1 MLVNHPV
8 LGKVE
13 VPDDIAIHEI
23 DNYLIQE
30 YKESSET
37 KSALEAFGNQ
47 FAKGAASS
55 IVGLADLLG
64 GERADDSFVDEFESR
79 LELEKFGK
87 AGMAGLF
94 AGSILDPITLPAVA
108 LKPIKAGSSIVGTLA
123 GRGAAAGAFGG
134 AVEPVYEEFGDS
146 RLFNT
151 GVGSVLGLGLGA
163 GGGAILKKLG
173 KGVDDL
179 DAPIQ
184 RDAEPAVVEEI
195 DTPLQ
200 PSAPSQPDLEAQRIA
215 ANRARIEASER
226 RRVEARQAEE
236 DALDVVSNKES
247 ERLSI
252 EELKRPLLEQQQ
264 RILPNREAEAL
275 VSTVEDLTRRLE
287 NAKKAEAV
295 ASAKAAGGTK
305 RSRAKLSGVIKDL
318 SDRTKKLQQSLDSYK
333 GRLAEHNKGLEAKK
347 NLARIGAGKLNADE
361 KAIVKADLEAV
372 KAQRLEAKR
381 TAERLK
387 QEAAQPAPRKADVPA
402 DAEAPKKKIATTV
415 EEQAAQR
422 ADEALEAKPAPTG
435 LPKVDAAL
443 QAVSN
448 ADAPV
453 PFVRTGLSPRGTSVG
468 AAEVSPAA
476 KFADTTSEGINPA
489 ELAAAASSRQ
499 KFSEEEIPS
508 FTDRGE
514 SMAQVFKK
522 TKAYMASQQQLAKIA
537 KVDTYEGAY
546 SFEQIEERA
555 KRLQA
560 EIGETYDSLMEYLI
574 DRVKSGRGQL
584 DAVEK
589 ELLAPLFEE
598 AAAKVLQ
605 SMSTI
610 RSLKR
615 AGKLDSEESVTAL
628 QEFQLYNYI
637 SNVELNDKAATSAA
651 LRQYK
656 KMKAVTKRQTA
667 KVKGKKPVGDIFGG
681 VKCV

>member
-1 MLVNHPV
+1 MIVNHPV

-13 VPDDIAIHEI
+13 VPDEVAIKDI
-23 DNYLIQE
+23 DKYLLEE

-37 KSALEAFGNQ
+37 TSALDAFANQ
-47 FAKGAASS
+47 FYQGVTSS
-55 IVGLADLLG
+55 ARGIGQFFGVEDEDAY
-64 GERADDSFVDEFESR
+64 VKEFESR

-87 AGMAGLF
+87 SGMAGLF
-94 AGSILDPITLPAVA
+94 AGSILDPITLPAAV
-108 LKPIKAGSSIVGTLA
+108 LKPIKAGASVVGTMA

-179 DAPIQ
+179 DAPVQ

-195 DTPLQ
+195 DTPSQ
-200 PSAPSQPDLEAQRIA
+200 PLAPSQPDLEAQRVA

-287 NAKKAEAV
+287 NAKKAEAA

-415 EEQAAQR
+415 EEQAAQK

-435 LPKVDAAL
+435 VPKVDAAL

-499 KFSEEEIPS
+499 KVSEEEIPS

-537 KVDTYEGAY
+537 KVDTYEGSY

-615 AGKLDSEESVTAL
+615 AGKIDSEETVTAL

-667 KVKGKKPVGDIFGG
+667 RVKGKKPVGDIFGG